1 MVELNGKHSMP
12 YCADSGADVSV
23 IGWKQLRTLMEIDG
37 SVRTTTLANQV
48 TIKTAGG
55 HDMIASEEVE
65 LRLQLH
71 TAAGP
76 VVIEKPVSCL
86 VLDMD
91 NDEFIL
97 GKDVLAELGIDVDR
111 QLEQLVVNEDTIDDD
126 PIGID
131 DDATI
136 GATDMEEVQEALS
149 LMIDAAIENGFPS
162 ERRLE
167 LEAIVRKFDVWRLKL
182 GDDPPARVPPLSVRL
197 VKGAKP
203 QKCKARHYPPHLV
216 EFMRGF
222 NAELERLGWVYENPT
237 SRWASTALPVSK
249 NGSNEYRQTSDY
261 RAVNALLDAI
271 AGMMPNLRSV
281 TKNVRGMRHFGLFD
295 FIKGFWQL
303 PLAEDSQEI
312 LSYMT
317 DSKIYTP
324 TRVPQGCSDAALH
337 FQRTMETCFATLLYK
352 HLLVWIDDLLLYA
365 VTIDDYLDKL
375 DKLLSL
381 MAHYGLKLSAKK
393 SNLYQRAVKWCGKL
407 IDGDGVRHDP
417 ARIDALRSMP
427 YPKTAGE
434 LQQFVCAA
442 NWMRESI
449 VGYAEAM
456 QPLQEYLDSAL
467 KDKRKTKKAAASVG
481 VELSQVERRAFDL
494 MKDKLATSATLH
506 HPSRSGTMCLFTDA
520 SDKGWSVMVTQVD
533 EWQATRGAAEQN
545 HRLLTCLSGSF
556 SGAQVNWSVIEKEAF
571 PIVTACD
578 KLSYLLLRPE
588 GFRMFCDHRNLI
600 HVFAPGD
607 QIKKHVRGKLL
618 RWAMR
623 LTEFKYSIRHIA
635 GESNVWADM
644 LSRWACATPTL
655 AAVRRART
663 RGSQQRDQLT
673 LRPLDDSGFVWPT
686 MNEIARAQRQH
697 RPKTFPRELSERDDG
712 VIVNGDML
720 WVPREA
726 SALVRR
732 LLIIAH
738 CGQQGHRGRHAM
750 MTQLA
755 KTFFISGLR
764 EIVDKFLA
772 RCLLCHH
779 VKGGKVIPRP
789 WGETYRAQTRNEA
802 LHWDFLYLGESFGPD
817 QYLLVLKD
825 DASHFCELVACAT
838 PTCTVAAEAM
848 LSWHA
853 RFGAPRLWISD
864 QGTHF
869 KNSVIDLLCKQ
880 LKCEQSFSVTY
891 SPWINGSI
899 ERLNRDIVQVMRA
912 MVLEW
917 KVDHRDWLS
926 LVPLVQASL
935 NHTPVPSLANRS
947 PLELFTGLSPPSP
960 FGGVFVRKPSPGKLI
975 VLDPVDEID
984 RSMERLRA
992 SVYAMHKEVADARLK
1007 QTMLNKKKERGDALV
1022 NFSVGDYVLRS
1033 RVDEKHMNKLLVTWV
1048 GPYVVTEAYP
1058 RSFKVKH
1065 LVSGQEIEVHS
1076 SRLKFFADSSLEVTE
1091 QLLEHISSQGII
1103 LDVNAIRA
1111 HRWSPV
1117 RKDDEVLINW
1127 RGLEPIEDSWE
1138 PFDSIAKDVRTLLAN
1153 YVAATDD
1160 AKLLKHWSKFK
1171 KRTTS
1176 WST

>member
-237 SRWASTALPVSK
+237 SRWASAALPVSK

-281 TKNVRGMRHFGLFD
+281 TENVRGMRHFGLFD

-407 IDGDGVRHDP
+407 I
-417 ARIDALRSMP
+417 
-427 YPKTAGE
+427 
-434 LQQFVCAA
+434 
-442 NWMRESI
+442 
-449 VGYAEAM
+449 
-456 QPLQEYLDSAL
+456 
-467 KDKRKTKKAAASVG
+467 
-481 VELSQVERRAFDL
+481 
-494 MKDKLATSATLH
+494 
-506 HPSRSGTMCLFTDA
+506 
-520 SDKGWSVMVTQVD
+520 
-533 EWQATRGAAEQN
+533 
-545 HRLLTCLSGSF
+545 
-556 SGAQVNWSVIEKEAF
+556 
-571 PIVTACD
+571 
-578 KLSYLLLRPE
+578 
-588 GFRMFCDHRNLI
+588 
-600 HVFAPGD
+600 
-607 QIKKHVRGKLL
+607 
-618 RWAMR
+618 
-623 LTEFKYSIRHIA
+623 
-635 GESNVWADM
+635 
-644 LSRWACATPTL
+644 
-655 AAVRRART
+655 
-663 RGSQQRDQLT
+663 
-673 LRPLDDSGFVWPT
+673 
-686 MNEIARAQRQH
+686 
-697 RPKTFPRELSERDDG
+697 
-712 VIVNGDML
+712 
-720 WVPREA
+720 
-726 SALVRR
+726 
-732 LLIIAH
+732 
-738 CGQQGHRGRHAM
+738 
-750 MTQLA
+750 
-755 KTFFISGLR
+755 
-764 EIVDKFLA
+764 
-772 RCLLCHH
+772 
-779 VKGGKVIPRP
+779 
-789 WGETYRAQTRNEA
+789 
-802 LHWDFLYLGESFGPD
+802 
-817 QYLLVLKD
+817 
-825 DASHFCELVACAT
+825 
-838 PTCTVAAEAM
+838 
-848 LSWHA
+848 
-853 RFGAPRLWISD
+853 
-864 QGTHF
+864 
-869 KNSVIDLLCKQ
+869 
-880 LKCEQSFSVTY
+880 
-891 SPWINGSI
+891 
-899 ERLNRDIVQVMRA
+899 
-912 MVLEW
+912 
-917 KVDHRDWLS
+917 
-926 LVPLVQASL
+926 
-935 NHTPVPSLANRS
+935 
-947 PLELFTGLSPPSP
+947 
-960 FGGVFVRKPSPGKLI
+960 

-1022 NFSVGDYVLRS
+1022 NFSVGDYILRS